1 MFPILWTV
9 VSPFIDENTRKKFIV
24 YSSTN
29 FSGLSEYIDQQYIP
43 EFLGGNCKVRILAT
57 GYTFSNAWPFD
68 MLYEVCHMPYLL
80 VPYKN
85 NNKNASNFHHWELY
99 FQYDCNDFGFM
110 TVI

>member
-57 GYTFSNAWPFD
+57 GYTFSNAWP
-68 MLYEVCHMPYLL
+68 
-80 VPYKN
+80 
-85 NNKNASNFHHWELY
+85 
-99 FQYDCNDFGFM
+99 
-110 TVI
+110 